1 MRIVLLGA
9 PGSGKGTQ
17 AANLVEKY
25 GITHLSTGDML
36 RAEVSAGTE
45 LGVEAK
51 KIMDAGQLV
60 SDDIVLGMIKNNIEA
75 IDGGF
80 LLDGF
85 PRNLNQAEALDE
97 LLTGLSQPIDKVIF
111 FDVPFEIIKERLLSR
126 GRSDDNEETIEK
138 RRKVY
143 ESETAPLI
151 NYYTKQGKLVT
162 VEGVGEV
169 TEISERIFNA
179 LS

>member
-36 RAEVSAGTE
+36 RSEVSAGSP
-45 LGVEAK
+45 LGLEAK

-60 SDDIVLGMIKNNIEA
+60 SDEIVLGMIKNRIEA
-75 IDGGF
+75 LDGGF

-97 LLTGLSQPIDKVIF
+97 LLAGLSKPIDKVVH
-111 FDVPFEIIKERLLSR
+111 FDVPFDIIKARLLSR

-143 ESETAPLI
+143 ESETTPLI
-151 NYYTKQGKLVT
+151 NFYTKQGKLVT

-169 TEISERIFNA
+169 NEISQRIFAA

>member
-36 RAEVSAGTE
+36 RSEVSAGSP
-45 LGVEAK
+45 LGLEAK

-60 SDDIVLGMIKNNIEA
+60 SDEIVLGMIKNRIEA
-75 IDGGF
+75 LDGGF

-97 LLTGLSQPIDKVIF
+97 LLQNLDQPVDKVIF

-143 ESETAPLI
+143 ESETTPLI

-169 TEISERIFNA
+169 NDISQRIFKA

>member
-36 RAEVSAGTE
+36 RSEVGAGTA
-45 LGVEAK
+45 LGLEAK
-51 KIMDAGQLV
+51 KVMEAGQLV
-60 SDDIVLGMIKNNIEA
+60 SDEIVLGMIKNQIESLQ
-75 IDGGF
+75 GGF

-85 PRNLNQAEALDE
+85 PRNLNQAEALDV
-97 LLTGLSQPIDKVIF
+97 LLQQLNKPLEKVVF
-111 FDVPFEIIKERLLSR
+111 FDVSFDVIKERLLAR
-126 GRSDDNEETIEK
+126 GRSDDNEATIEE

-143 ESETAPLI
+143 ESETSPLI

-162 VEGVGEV
+162 VEGVGDV
-169 TEISERIFNA
+169 NEISQRIFNA

>member
-1 MRIVLLGA
+1 
-9 PGSGKGTQ
+9 S
-17 AANLVEKY
+17 
-25 GITHLSTGDML
+25 
-36 RAEVSAGTE
+36 
-45 LGVEAK
+45 
-51 KIMDAGQLV
+51 
-60 SDDIVLGMIKNNIEA
+60 

-97 LLTGLSQPIDKVIF
+97 LLAGLSQPIDKVIF
-111 FDVPFEIIKERLLSR
+111 FDVSFDIIKERLLSR

-143 ESETAPLI
+143 ESETTPLI

-162 VEGVGEV
+162 VEGVGDV
-169 TEISERIFNA
+169 TEISQRIFTA